1 MKTLGRENSYSRLP
15 IHLITGFLGSGK
27 TTLLNQLLQQG
38 DLPKTAVIVNEWGD
52 IGIDHLLIKVTPEE
66 IFLLEG
72 GCLCCAVRSDLLHTL
87 EELFHQYKQQQI
99 PAFEQVVIETTGLAD
114 PVPILRTL
122 TTDPVITAN
131 YRLEN
136 VITTVDAVYGA
147 HSLDEYEESVKQV
160 ALANHLILTK
170 IDCVTEADLNSLTQ
184 RLQRCN
190 PTASLQTVNLQQD
203 RIAAKVLFN
212 NTASY
217 HPHTRQLEVNRWLP
231 AESDLNTLSTSTI
244 ANSSEVA
251 PGHLS
256 HLDHQINTFCIEQTA
271 PLHWITLEYWIQLLT
286 RLRGKDLLRV
296 KGLAYTYET
305 DLPVLIQ
312 GVQHIFQPPVTLD
325 AWPSEEKRSQIV
337 FITRN
342 ISKTVIEQVL
352 QKLIHGHSPIEVSQA
367 ALILLE

>member
-38 DLPKTAVIVNEWGD
+38 DLPKTAVIVNELGD
-52 IGIDHLLIKVTPEE
+52 IGIDHLLIKKVTTEE

-87 EELFHQYKQQQI
+87 EELFHQYQQQQI

-122 TTDPVITAN
+122 TTDSVITAN

-147 HSLDEYEESVKQV
+147 HSLDEYAESVKQV

-170 IDCVTEADLNSLTQ
+170 IDQVTAVDLNSLTQ

-212 NTASY
+212 NTADRKS
-217 HPHTRQLEVNRWLP
+217 V
-231 AESDLNTLSTSTI
+231 
-244 ANSSEVA
+244 V
-251 PGHLS
+251 
-256 HLDHQINTFCIEQTA
+256 
-271 PLHWITLEYWIQLLT
+271 
-286 RLRGKDLLRV
+286 
-296 KGLAYTYET
+296 
-305 DLPVLIQ
+305 
-312 GVQHIFQPPVTLD
+312 
-325 AWPSEEKRSQIV
+325 
-337 FITRN
+337 
-342 ISKTVIEQVL
+342 
-352 QKLIHGHSPIEVSQA
+352 
-367 ALILLE
+367 